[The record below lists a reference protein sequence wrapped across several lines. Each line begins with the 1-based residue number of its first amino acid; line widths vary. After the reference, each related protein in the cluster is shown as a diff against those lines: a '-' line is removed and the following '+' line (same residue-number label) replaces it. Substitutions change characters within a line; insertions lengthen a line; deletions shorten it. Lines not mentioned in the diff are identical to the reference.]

1 VIVPNEARAH
11 PLCKLPSDTFHL
23 SISAES
29 VSIPLLLP
37 MCSPSKSTR
46 HTLGSSG
53 SVVGLAPSTTL
64 ARLSAPNLLQQ
75 LLEKR
80 HVDRNLF
87 SLTLL
92 DAESG
97 KLSLGGTIAEH
108 IEEQK
113 TRFQVRL
120 DHLGNFLATPD
131 FIDAEV
137 RTRIS
142 NSFPPALNEQFRW
155 VEVHGAEGW
164 WTTLMGGVWINGVKT
179 ISDQPVLF
187 DIQSPFILA
196 PPAAARRFYQG
207 IHATKRLPK
216 PHDNMFAFPCLNQ
229 PNIAFE
235 FARWLFPTLSGDVS
249 MEERFDGPL
258 GGKLSLGKL
267 RNGTGYCLGA
277 VVETRMGVVNQTKA
291 AGKRQYSGSGLKD
304 LWVIGE
310 PFFRG
315 TGVTFDLEAQK
326 IGFRTY

>member
-1 VIVPNEARAH
+1 MPDK
-11 PLCKLPSDTFHL
+11 P
-23 SISAES
+23 

-46 HTLGSSG
+46 YTLGSSG
-53 SVVGLAPSTTL
+53 SVVGLAPSITL
-64 ARLSAPNLLQQ
+64 ARLSAPSLLQQ
-75 LLEKR
+75 LFEEG

-92 DAESG
+92 DAQSG
-97 KLSLGGTIAEH
+97 TLSLGGTIAEK

-113 TRFQVRL
+113 TQFQVRL
-120 DHLGNFLATPD
+120 DNFGNPLATQD
-131 FIDAEV
+131 FIDMEV
-137 RTRIS
+137 RTRMS
-142 NSFPPALNEQFRW
+142 SSLPPSVKEQFRW
-155 VEVHGAEGW
+155 VGVHGAEGW
-164 WTTLMGGVWINGVKT
+164 WTTLMGGVWINGAKI

-187 DIQSPFILA
+187 DIQSPFVLA

-235 FARWLFPTLSGDVS
+235 FARWIFPTLSGDVS

-277 VVETRMGVVNQTKA
+277 VVETSMGVVNQA
-291 AGKRQYSGSGLKD
+291 EAESNGMRAGDGLKNF
-304 LWVIGE
+304 WVIGE

-315 TGVTFDLEAQK
+315 TGVAFDLEGLK

>member
-1 VIVPNEARAH
+1 
-11 PLCKLPSDTFHL
+11 
-23 SISAES
+23 
-29 VSIPLLLP
+29 
-37 MCSPSKSTR
+37 MCSPSKSSR
-46 HTLGSSG
+46 HTIGSSG
-53 SVVGLAPSTTL
+53 SVLGLAPLNTL
-64 ARLSAPNLLQQ
+64 ARIVAPNLIQQ
-75 LLEKR
+75 LLEN
-80 HVDRNLF
+80 HVVQRNLF
-87 SLTLL
+87 SLTLH

-97 KLSLGGTIAEH
+97 KLSLGGTTAGEV
-108 IEEQK
+108 EEAK
-113 TRFQVRL
+113 TRYQVRI
-120 DHLGNFLATPD
+120 DNFGNPLATPD
-131 FIDAEV
+131 FVEAEV
-137 RTRIS
+137 RNRMS
-142 NSFPPALNEQFRW
+142 KSFPPTLKEQFRW
-155 VEVHGAEGW
+155 VEVQGAEGW
-164 WTTLMGGVWINGVKT
+164 WTTLMGGVWINGAKI

-196 PPAAARRFYQG
+196 PPAAVRRFYKG

-235 FARWLFPTLSGDVS
+235 FARRIFPTLSGDVS

-277 VVETRMGVVNQTKA
+277 VVESRMGVASQPDA
-291 AGKRQYSGSGLKD
+291 AGSKTHAGTGLKD

-315 TGVTFDLEAQK
+315 TGVAFDLEGQK

>member
-1 VIVPNEARAH
+1 M
-11 PLCKLPSDTFHL
+11 
-23 SISAES
+23 AE
-29 VSIPLLLP
+29 
-37 MCSPSKSTR
+37 K
-46 HTLGSSG
+46 
-53 SVVGLAPSTTL
+53 
-64 ARLSAPNLLQQ
+64 
-75 LLEKR
+75 
-80 HVDRNLF
+80 
-87 SLTLL
+87 
-92 DAESG
+92 
-97 KLSLGGTIAEH
+97 

-113 TRFQVRL
+113 TQFQVRL
-120 DHLGNFLATPD
+120 DNFGNPLATQD
-131 FIDAEV
+131 FIDMEV
-137 RTRIS
+137 RTRMS
-142 NSFPPALNEQFRW
+142 SSFPPSVKEQFRW

-164 WTTLMGGVWINGVKT
+164 WTTLMGGVWINGAKI

-187 DIQSPFILA
+187 DIQSPFVLA

-235 FARWLFPTLSGDVS
+235 FARWIFPTLSGDVS

-277 VVETRMGVVNQTKA
+277 VVETSMGVVNQA
-291 AGKRQYSGSGLKD
+291 EAESNGMRAGDGLKNF
-304 LWVIGE
+304 WVIGE

-315 TGVTFDLEAQK
+315 TGVAFDLEGLK